1 METEV
6 TKFRNLT
13 LSLKVAPD
21 EKIMLRRMAEKYNVS
36 LSELMYNLVMCFK
49 DQYEYIGRVTPK
61 EEKLAENLRL
71 EIKKNDKLKVHL
83 ENADYRVKMEQQR
96 ALDAIK
102 AKDDI
107 TYKLKEQKAINSE
120 QSEEIERLK
129 EQIETLKQ
137 KSQALKKD
145 KSNQQIKNMA
155 AGGIGVAAGLLLR
168 R

>member
-1 METEV
+1 MEKQT

-49 DQYEYIGRVTPK
+49 DQYEYIGRITPR

-71 EIKKNDKLKVHL
+71 EIKKNNKLKIHL
-83 ENADYRVKMEQQR
+83 ENADYRVKMEQER

-102 AKDDI
+102 AKDNL
-107 TYKLKEQKAINSE
+107 TYRLKEQKAINSE
-120 QSEEIERLK
+120 QSDEIVRLK
-129 EQIETLKQ
+129 EQIKILKQ
-137 KSQALKKD
+137 ENRTLKKD
-145 KSNQQIKNMA
+145 TTNRQIMNVA
-155 AGGIGVAAGLLLR
+155 AGGIGVTIGLLLIR
-168 R
+168 

>member
-1 METEV
+1 MEKQT

-49 DQYEYIGRVTPK
+49 DQYEYIGRITPR

-71 EIKKNDKLKVHL
+71 EIKKNDKLRVHL
-83 ENADYRVKMEQQR
+83 ENADYRVKMEQER
-96 ALDAIK
+96 ALDAIR
-102 AKDDI
+102 AKDNL
-107 TYKLKEQKAINSE
+107 TYQLKELKAINSE
-120 QSEEIERLK
+120 QSEKIERLK
-129 EQIETLKQ
+129 EDIETLKQ
-137 KSQALKKD
+137 KNQALKKD